1 MEILRAGIFANPHK
15 DNGLEGARN
24 VAQLLRARGVAV
36 SFDSGGMPQGEQHEI
51 DHAEID
57 ILFVLGGDGT
67 LLKAAEKCS
76 PFGVC
81 MVGINLGRLGFLA
94 EVEVGEIEAAID
106 AIMAGRCFVEERM
119 MLHCAVVQG
128 DAVMCEAH
136 ALNDVVVL
144 KKDASRMIAIELSI
158 NGALADKVACDGML
172 VSTPTG
178 STGYALSAG
187 GPVVS
192 PQLECMVTTP
202 ICPHSLHSRSLVV
215 LPDDEVV
222 MKPLAPSGALLTT
235 DGAVQ
240 HELQDGE
247 VVRVHRSKHV
257 ARFVRFE
264 KNYFY
269 PLLRSKFISWDRFV

>member
-1 MEILRAGIFANPHK
+1 MRAGIFANPHK
-15 DNGLEGARN
+15 DSDFEGAIY
-24 VAQLLRARGVAV
+24 VAQILRSRGIAV
-36 SFDSGGMPQGEQHEI
+36 SFDSGGMPQGETDEI
-51 DHAEID
+51 DYTDID

-81 MVGINLGRLGFLA
+81 MLGINLGRLGFLS
-94 EVEVGEIEAAID
+94 EVELNEIEAAVDDLMSGDCRI
-106 AIMAGRCFVEERM
+106 EERM
-119 MLHCAVVQG
+119 MLHCTVVQG
-128 DAVMCEAH
+128 EMLLCEAD

-144 KKDASRMIAIELSI
+144 KKDVSRMIGIELSI

-178 STGYALSAG
+178 STGYSLSAG

-192 PQLECMVTTP
+192 PQLECMLTTP

-222 MKPLAPSGALLTT
+222 MKPLAPGGAVLTT
-235 DGAVQ
+235 DGAIR
-240 HELQDGE
+240 HEMQEGE
-247 VVRVHRSKHV
+247 VVRVSRSAHV
-257 ARFVRFE
+257 ARFIRFE
-264 KNYFY
+264 ENYFY
-269 PLLRSKFISWDRFV
+269 PLLRSKFISWDRFI

>member
-15 DNGLEGARN
+15 DNELEGARY
-24 VAQLLRARGVAV
+24 VTQLLRSRGIFV
-36 SFDSGGMPQGEQHEI
+36 SFDPGGMPAGETDEI
-51 DHAEID
+51 DYNAID
-57 ILFVLGGDGT
+57 MLFVLGGDGT

-81 MVGINLGRLGFLA
+81 MLGINLGRLGFLS
-94 EVEVGEIEAAID
+94 EVELGEIED
-106 AIMAGRCFVEERM
+106 AIEAVLCGDCTVEERL
-119 MLHCAVVQG
+119 MLHCAVVK
-128 DAVMCEAH
+128 DDRVLCEAD

-144 KKDASRMIAIELSI
+144 KKDVSRMIGIEMSI

-178 STGYALSAG
+178 STGYSMSAG

-192 PQLECMVTTP
+192 PQLECMLTTP

-222 MKPLAPSGALLTT
+222 MKPLAPGGAVLTT
-235 DGAVQ
+235 DGTER

-247 VVRVHRSKHV
+247 VVKVSRSAHV
-257 ARFVRFE
+257 ARFIRFE
-264 KNYFY
+264 ENYFY
-269 PLLRSKFISWDRFV
+269 PLLRSKFISWDRFI

>member
-1 MEILRAGIFANPHK
+1 MEILRAGIFANPQK
-15 DNGLEGARN
+15 DNDLEGARY
-24 VAQLLRARGVAV
+24 VTQLLRSRGISV
-36 SFDSGGMPQGEQHEI
+36 SFDPGGMPDGERDEI
-51 DHAEID
+51 DYTAID

-106 AIMAGRCFVEERM
+106 AMISGDCYVEERM
-119 MLHCAVVQG
+119 MLHCVVVQG
-128 DAVMCEAH
+128 DMVLCEAD

-144 KKDASRMIAIELSI
+144 KKDVSRMIGIELSI

-178 STGYALSAG
+178 STGYSLSAG

-192 PQLECMVTTP
+192 PQLECMLATP
-202 ICPHSLHSRSLVV
+202 VCPHSLHSRSLVV

-222 MKPLAPSGALLTT
+222 MKPLAPGGAVLTT
-235 DGAVQ
+235 DGTVR
-240 HELQDGE
+240 HEMQDDE
-247 VVRVHRSKHV
+247 VVKVNRSAHV
-257 ARFVRFE
+257 ARFIRFE
-264 KNYFY
+264 KDYFY
-269 PLLRSKFISWDRFV
+269 PLLRSKFISWDRFI

>member
-1 MEILRAGIFANPHK
+1 MEILRAGIFANPQK
-15 DNGLEGARN
+15 DNELEGARY
-24 VAQLLRARGVAV
+24 VTQLLRSRGISV
-36 SFDSGGMPQGEQHEI
+36 SFDPGGMPAEESDEI
-51 DHAEID
+51 DYEAID
-57 ILFVLGGDGT
+57 MLFVLGGDGT

-81 MVGINLGRLGFLA
+81 MLGINLGRLGFLS

-106 AIMAGRCFVEERM
+106 KMLAGDCAVEERM
-119 MLHCAVVQG
+119 MLRCAVMKG
-128 DAVMCEAH
+128 DTVLCEAD

-144 KKDASRMIAIELSI
+144 KKDVSRMIGIELSV

-178 STGYALSAG
+178 STGYSLSAG

-192 PQLECMVTTP
+192 PQLECMLATP

-222 MKPLAPSGALLTT
+222 MKPLAPGGAVLTT
-235 DGAVQ
+235 DGSER

-247 VVRVHRSKHV
+247 TVRVSRSVHV
-257 ARFVRFE
+257 ARFIRFE
-264 KNYFY
+264 ENYFY